1 MRSWNLK
8 GRENEDA
15 PVVVLTTSETAT
27 SWVFAVLSDTT
38 VTGGDVSAVLASLR
52 EPCRHFLN
60 NQRKKPYVSHSSS
73 FQHQQQHIN
82 SICARE
88 VHRRESSNPTP
99 IDPAPKSS
107 SP

>member
-1 MRSWNLK
+1 MRPEGMETKN
-8 GRENEDA
+8 GNA
-15 PVVVLTTSETAT
+15 PVVVLATSETAT
-27 SWVFAVLSDTT
+27 SRVLAVLSYTT
-38 VTGGDVSAVLASLR
+38 VTGGDVAAVLASLR

-60 NQRKKPYVSHSSS
+60 NQRKKPYVSHPLS